1 MRVPRPSASWC
12 WLLVGLLSACGSDA
26 TTSSYV
32 NPTFV
37 AVDPV
42 EFTQRVPCAE
52 PQADAG
58 VAGLQSYAAVLLKLV
73 PNKAG
78 EVSYKPIATSPI
90 TSCRAGLRFL
100 VPATTNAIYE
110 EFYAA
115 ELIGFSEPADRVPG
129 ASGNPAAAAAALRG
143 RAQWIGSCG
152 QGRIDSDAPGDA
164 GRVEYPLKGGNIDA
178 DGGTIDALYG
188 PKRAF
193 PGRTVTLRGCG
204 LDELSE

>member
-12 WLLVGLLSACGSDA
+12 WLIVGLLPACGSD
-26 TTSSYV
+26 TTVSSYV

-42 EFTQRVPCAE
+42 EFTQRVACAE
-52 PQADAG
+52 PEADA
-58 VAGLQSYAAVLLKLV
+58 AAASLQSYAAVLLKLV
-73 PNKAG
+73 PKAG
-78 EVSYKPIATSPI
+78 KVTYKPVATSPI
-90 TSCRAGLRFL
+90 TSCRAGVRFQ

-115 ELIGFSEPADRVPG
+115 ELIGFADPVEEVQ
-129 ASGNPAAAAAALRG
+129 AVSGNAAAAAAALRG
-143 RAQWIGSCG
+143 QAQWIGSCG
-152 QGRIDSDAPGDA
+152 QGRIDSAAPGDA